1 MNVVRLSYRELDSL
15 EFACSPE
22 ALNLLLQLGDMG
34 LLFEGG
40 WVAVL
45 GLRQR
50 GVGGLLE
57 RLPRDGLRQLQR
69 ALLHR
74 SLAKPLARSLAPSLS
89 LCRSGGLGSQITR
102 GSLASPTSSSKHL
115 RETTLLTTT
124 T

>member
-1 MNVVRLSYRELDSL
+1 
-15 EFACSPE
+15 
-22 ALNLLLQLGDMG
+22 MG
-34 LLFEGG
+34 LLLEGG

-89 LCRSGGLGSQITR
+89 LTLSVGWARVTNHTRVTGITNVVFKAPERDNSSDRNDLRSGMSRLSR
-102 GSLASPTSSSKHL
+102 SYEYYLNWYL
-115 RETTLLTTT
+115 ECCD
-124 T
+124 